1 MLKKIVH
8 IGVIVLLL
16 FSTMGVT
23 MYKHYCGNILITKTI
38 GQVPKKCC
46 GDDCKGCHN
55 DSKTFKITDNY
66 EASNNSLTFKAD
78 VQKIFDNFSLAFV
91 LLHITFDSYS
101 DNNLF
106 THLKNCDTPPLIAE
120 NQTAMLQVFR
130 L

>member
-1 MLKKIVH
+1 MLKKAIH
-8 IGVIVLLL
+8 ISVIVLLL

-23 MYKHYCGNILITKTI
+23 MYKHYCDGSLVSKSI
-38 GQVPKKCC
+38 GHEPKKCC

-55 DSKTFKITDNY
+55 ESKTFKITDNY

-78 VQKIFDNFSLAFV
+78 VQKIFDDFSLAFV
-91 LLHITFDSYS
+91 LLHITFDSFS
-101 DNNLF
+101 NNNLF
-106 THLKNCDTPPLIAE
+106 TQIKICDTPPLIAE